1 MSEEKQFS
9 ESDLKLIS
17 ELNKS
22 TFDETIQKEKS
33 EQEQYKELQIA
44 HLTLKAMMDFKNLQS
59 LTSISSD
66 EAEDISNARYL
77 NLIFN
82 DPLIESFCDNYLE
95 LSRSVTTQADRKN
108 FVSVI
113 ADMVGRSFVQPPANQ
128 GLMASIMGR
137 R

>member
-44 HLTLKAMMDFKNLQS
+44 HLTIKMLIDERNRRSFTNLTQE
-59 LTSISSD
+59 
-66 EAEDISNARYL
+66 EAEDLTNARYM
-77 NLIFN
+77 NIIFGC
-82 DPLIESFCDNYLE
+82 PLINSFCDNYE
-95 LSRSVTTQADRKN
+95 EYSRSVVSDNNRKN
-108 FVSVI
+108 F
-113 ADMVGRSFVQPPANQ
+113 AQGLFDMVSKSFVQPQASQ